1 MHTMK
6 TLFVLVLWEFELL
19 PLPTK
24 LDSFAAINVL
34 THLPLINYI
43 RLRSHALR

>member
-6 TLFVLVLWEFELL
+6 TLFVLVLWVFELL

-24 LDSFAAINVL
+24 LDSFAPIDLL
-34 THLPLINYI
+34 THQPLINYI
-43 RLRSHALR
+43 RLRSCPLG